1 MAVPK
6 FSSYNCKSVATRVF
20 KINDRRGRQGLWQ
33 MQEWQMQEPV
43 HVGLTWTKNP
53 SADGFF

>member
-33 MQEWQMQEPV
+33 MQEPV
-43 HVGLTWTKNP
+43 HVGLTWTKKP
-53 SADGFF
+53 IS